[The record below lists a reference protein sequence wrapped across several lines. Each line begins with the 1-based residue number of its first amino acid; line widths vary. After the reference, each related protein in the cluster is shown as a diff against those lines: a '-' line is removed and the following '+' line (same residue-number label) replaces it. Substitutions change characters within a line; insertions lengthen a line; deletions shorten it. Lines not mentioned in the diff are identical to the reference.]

1 MSWLSLYCTTKSG
14 GIHLFLIYIF
24 IIWGLKEYI
33 KYASFLTEIFI
44 WNPNVPIEYV
54 KYSY

>member
-44 WNPNVPIEYV
+44 WNPNIPIENV